1 MSTVGSAWASSL
13 PLTLLTHVLW
23 TEQRRDVDPVEWVL
37 QSWLCSAPSS
47 LPSLGSLPPVDLLQC
62 PRLRGCRL
70 PRLPHPPA
78 PPGSGGVKVSDT
90 QQQRLLCS
98 IRANLQS
105 FTCLGVSGWTDSVLF
120 SLHIHL
126 WEMLRVL
133 LLETGEESH
142 LTSVIISWFP
152 ASWHCYT
159 FDTGEGVRLKNQF
172 TSLQIVHGGLT
183 PIVLMSQL
191 KQTLKIFHFNIL
203 LRIGK
208 AGDFWVQKEEISY
221 FPELS

>member
-1 MSTVGSAWASSL
+1 MFGEHSGKCLGFLSASYPPHSCAVNRANVGCGPCWVSSSEL
-13 PLTLLTHVLW
+13 ALL
-23 TEQRRDVDPVEWVL
+23 
-37 QSWLCSAPSS
+37 SPSS

-70 PRLPHPPA
+70 PHPPHPPA
-78 PPGSGGVKVSDT
+78 PPGSGGVKVSRT

-133 LLETGEESH
+133 LLLETGEESH
-142 LTSVIISWFP
+142 FTSEIISWFP

-159 FDTGEGVRLKNQF
+159 FDTGEGVRLKKQF
-172 TSLQIVHGGLT
+172 TSLQRVHGGLT

-191 KQTLKIFHFNIL
+191 KHTLKIFHFNIL

-208 AGDFWVQKEEISY
+208 AGDFWVQRRK
-221 FPELS
+221 